1 MASRDDRRL
10 ESLKTHAA
18 ADVRQRKTQ
27 SIEAHVKISRF
38 IGVGALALSLF
49 ACSSSPSTGSSGG
62 GSEQGSEQS
71 SGGGNTTSNGSNAS
85 SGGAAS
91 GGSASSG
98 NTVSG
103 SGSGGTS
110 SSSGSGSSG
119 SAGSSGG
126 GSASQ
131 DDAGQSSQGD
141 GGLTV
146 TNGAPPNDPDIDY
159 SVAPVTLTMTPFKVP
174 ANQEVYYCQN
184 FANPWG
190 KQADIKVYSLN
201 MGTGSHHMFAFYQQ
215 NATNAAI
222 TPCPSGGLT
231 FGAFTFVSQSPKK
244 TVDFPQSVGA
254 TIPAGYGF
262 QLMVHYL
269 NTSTTEITSSVS
281 LQMYIAKAGAVTQH
295 AGCLFLNN
303 TSITVAAN
311 CTAPNGCPSS
321 DTYTLP
327 QDVNILSTE
336 GHMHKYGT
344 NFVTTVSPAGS
355 LPNGQ
360 LYQTSQWDEPAQ
372 QTFATPVKIP
382 SGTKITWTCTDV
394 NTTGQELKFGESAVT
409 NVMCISQ
416 SIFYPV
422 SNINNPVLGAGGG
435 GL

>member
-1 MASRDDRRL
+1 MKAIRL
-10 ESLKTHAA
+10 
-18 ADVRQRKTQ
+18 
-27 SIEAHVKISRF
+27 

-49 ACSSSPSTGSSGG
+49 ACSSSPSTGGSG
-62 GSEQGSEQS
+62 QGSEQS
-71 SGGGNTTSNGSNAS
+71 SGSNTSNGGTPSSGGNSSGNSAS
-85 SGGAAS
+85 SGSASSSGAAS
-91 GGSASSG
+91 GGNSSG
-98 NTVSG
+98 NSASG
-103 SGSGGTS
+103 SSSGGTS
-110 SSSGSGSSG
+110 SGAVGSSG
-119 SAGSSGG
+119 S
-126 GSASQ
+126 
-131 DDAGQSSQGD
+131 SSQGD

-146 TNGAPPNDPDIDY
+146 TDGAPENDPDIDY
-159 SVAPVTLTMTPFKVP
+159 SVAPVTLTMTPFKVE

-215 NATNAAI
+215 NATDAAI
-222 TPCPSGGLT
+222 EKCPSGGLT

-254 TIPAGYGF
+254 TIPSGYGF

-269 NTSTTEITSSVS
+269 NTSTEEITSSVS

-303 TSITVAAN
+303 TSLTVAAS
-311 CTAPNGCPSS
+311 CTGMGCPSS
-321 DTYTLP
+321 DTYTLS
-327 QDVNILSTE
+327 QDVFILSTE

-360 LYQTSQWDEPAQ
+360 LYQTNQWDEPAQ
-372 QTFATPVKIP
+372 QSFATPVKIP
-382 SGTKITWTCTDV
+382 SGSKITWTCTDV
-394 NTTGQELKFGESAVT
+394 NTTGQVLKFGESAVT

-422 SNINNPVLGAGGG
+422 QSKNHPVLRAGAGG
-435 GL
+435 L